1 MSTEIKVTPALLR
14 DLASNIDRTAHELF
28 EKHKRLSQQL
38 MDLPFQ
44 VSGRDAVLNQA
55 LYAGSMLEVITN
67 DLKDHS
73 KSLRNIADRFEK
85 TDQQEVSLGDWKID
99 SVDLLSPFGGGVD
112 EWKENPMGA
121 GLTAFGTFKDGQEAY
136 KIAQR
141 HNQGF
146 RASPY
151 TNNQGKP
158 MVRFENRT
166 LIKDKDGNNVIR
178 RTKLPLGEAKKID
191 EVQRYLL
198 KPGALLKESL
208 SLKNNALGYIST
220 GLDIFKDTKENLE
233 SNASSSKIAG
243 DIVGDIAVG
252 VGSTAAST
260 WAGAAVGT
268 AIGGPIGT
276 VIGAGVGFTASVV
289 SSIITDGIKFDKGD
303 WNNDGEKDSIKDR
316 IKSGIGSALD
326 KIF

>member
-55 LYAGSMLEVITN
+55 LYAGSMLEVTTN

-260 WAGAAVGT
+260 WAG
-268 AIGGPIGT
+268 
-276 VIGAGVGFTASVV
+276 VGFTASVV

-303 WNNDGEKDSIKDR
+303 WHNDGEKDSIKDR